1 MQILLSIRAS
11 SKTINLIGTLSK
23 TILEVLTSHEKIV
36 FFFFFFISD
45 RVFLENF
52 KFDQNIQKQF

>member
-36 FFFFFFISD
+36 LFFFFFISD